1 MTEPTLS
8 ASGFIR
14 RSPWAAG
21 LSEREFDQVVALSR
35 HRTYEKGNIIVS
47 AGSQPEGW
55 IGLIDGFAV
64 QSVTRMDGHV
74 TRLSAVS
81 EGSWFGE
88 GTLLKVE
95 NWRYDAVALRRTH
108 VVIVPTEVFQQLRQ
122 TNIPFNQF
130 LQMLLNERLGTFIG
144 LAVSSRMGTVEDRVA
159 GVLRRLFNPNLFGQ
173 RNGVVR
179 ITQAELGM
187 LAGISRQRAN
197 EALKNLGAQGVISV
211 QRDAITVLNMDGL
224 RDNY

>member
-1 MTEPTLS
+1 
-8 ASGFIR
+8 
-14 RSPWAAG
+14 
-21 LSEREFDQVVALSR
+21 
-35 HRTYEKGNIIVS
+35 
-47 AGSQPEGW
+47 
-55 IGLIDGFAV
+55 
-64 QSVTRMDGHV
+64 MDGHV
-74 TRLSAVS
+74 TGLAVVS

-88 GTLLKVE
+88 GTLLKGE
-95 NWRYDAVALRRTH
+95 NWQYDAVALRQTH
-108 VVIVPTEVFQQLRQ
+108 VVIVPTELFQELRRK
-122 TNIPFNQF
+122 NMPFNHF
-130 LQMLLNERLGTFIG
+130 LQLLLNERLGTFIG

-173 RNGVVR
+173 RDGVVR

-197 EALKNLGAQGVISV
+197 EALKNLGARGLISV